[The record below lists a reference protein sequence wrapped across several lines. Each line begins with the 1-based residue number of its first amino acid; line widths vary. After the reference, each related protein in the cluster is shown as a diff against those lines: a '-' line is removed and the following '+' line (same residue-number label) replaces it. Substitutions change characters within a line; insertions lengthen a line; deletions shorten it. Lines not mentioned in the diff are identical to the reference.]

1 MNKNIQ
7 AILNMLDSNTFQR
20 GVLLDILE
28 SYGEDI
34 ALIPIKLFVH
44 QKILRTRKK
53 KMVSLGIFMSSHIHR
68 KSMLV
73 QTGHQ

>member
-28 SYGEDI
+28 SYGKSPL
-34 ALIPIKLFVH
+34 ARMAVPI
-44 QKILRTRKK
+44 
-53 KMVSLGIFMSSHIHR
+53 
-68 KSMLV
+68 
-73 QTGHQ
+73 

>member
-34 ALIPIKLFVH
+34 ALIPIK
-44 QKILRTRKK
+44 
-53 KMVSLGIFMSSHIHR
+53 
-68 KSMLV
+68 
-73 QTGHQ
+73 